1 MTICPLTRSRIE
13 DAIVP
18 LCMGLAPAMV
28 AVPCVFVLS
37 HHEAPFISSQAQTP
51 VRAAQIA
58 VYELLGVDRK
68 IPPITPHDKSLRTQF
83 EALIKAFK

>member
-13 DAIVP
+13 DAIVT
-18 LCMGLAPAMV
+18 LCMGLALAMV

-51 VRAAQIA
+51 
-58 VYELLGVDRK
+58 
-68 IPPITPHDKSLRTQF
+68 
-83 EALIKAFK
+83 

>member
-1 MTICPLTRSRIE
+1 VRSDRPLP
-13 DAIVP
+13 VP
-18 LCMGLAPAMV
+18 VDSKNLA
-28 AVPCVFVLS
+28 
-37 HHEAPFISSQAQTP
+37 FISQFVEIPDDVVFTAEYS

-68 IPPITPHDKSLRTQF
+68 VPPITPHDRSLKTQF